1 MYVIPIFGFPTWAG
15 NWAGRG
21 GSDPI
26 TSPIKAQK
34 KLPALLPALGKK
46 KYQPYK
52 NFRAG
57 RGGNWAGSS

>member
-1 MYVIPIFGFPTWAG
+1 MVTDLSVDIFDTFWGAECLTAGFPTWAG

-34 KLPALLPALGKK
+34 
-46 KYQPYK
+46 
-52 NFRAG
+52 
-57 RGGNWAGSS
+57 